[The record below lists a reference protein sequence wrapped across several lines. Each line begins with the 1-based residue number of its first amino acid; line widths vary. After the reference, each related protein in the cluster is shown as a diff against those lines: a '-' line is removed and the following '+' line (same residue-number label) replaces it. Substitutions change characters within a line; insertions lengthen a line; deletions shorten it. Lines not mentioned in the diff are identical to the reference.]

1 MGRSFLS
8 VRMTAKSVS
17 DRFDRI
23 ARSLRTEDILRAE
36 SLVSMTRQHSYEAF
50 FAFSDPCEAIIF
62 SLLVEMHKAGEP
74 GGSDDVDP

>member
-17 DRFDRI
+17 DRFDRVI
-23 ARSLRTEDILRAE
+23 PSLRDEVCAEAE

-50 FAFSDPCEAIIF
+50 FAFSDPREAIIF
-62 SLLVEMHKAGEP
+62 SLLVEMHKSCEP
-74 GGSDDVDP
+74 GGSDNVDH